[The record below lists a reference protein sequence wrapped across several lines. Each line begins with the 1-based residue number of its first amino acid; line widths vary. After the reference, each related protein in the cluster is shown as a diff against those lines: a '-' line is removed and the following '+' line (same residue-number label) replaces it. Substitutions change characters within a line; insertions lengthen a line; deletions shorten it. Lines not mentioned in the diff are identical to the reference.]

1 MAGGFFIFA
10 CKEIET
16 QKHKGEMEM
25 AEYKHPEVLVTTEWV
40 AQNLNASNTRLVEVD
55 VDTTAYD
62 QGHIPGAV
70 GWNWQTQLQDNIKR
84 DLIDRATLEK
94 LLGESG
100 ISNDTTILLYGDNNN
115 WFAAYAFWQL
125 KYYGHQNVKLINGGR
140 KKWLEEKRALT
151 KDTPQVPQ
159 TTYRVSRTD
168 ESVRA
173 FRDDVLAIV
182 QSKKRGQLVDVRSVD
197 EFTGKIIA
205 PPGMTE
211 TAQRAGHIPSAANI
225 PWAQAANEDGTF
237 KSADA
242 LAALYQGKGVTGSDE
257 VIAYCRIGER
267 SSHTWFVLKYL
278 LGYNNVR
285 NYDGS
290 WTEWGNLIG
299 SPIVNETA
307 SNAKVA
313 SAK

>member
-1 MAGGFFIFA
+1 MS
-10 CKEIET
+10 
-16 QKHKGEMEM
+16 
-25 AEYKHPEVLVTTEWV
+25 EYKHPEVLVSTESV
-40 AQNLNASNTRLVEVD
+40 AQNLNAPGTRLVEVD
-55 VDTTAYD
+55 VDTTAYA
-62 QGHIPGAV
+62 QGHIPSAV
-70 GWNWQTQLQDNIKR
+70 GWNWQTQLQDNVRR
-84 DLIDRATLEK
+84 DLIDKAALEK

-140 KKWLEEKRALT
+140 KKWLEEKRPLT
-151 KDTPQVPQ
+151 KDAPKVAP
-159 TTYRVSRTD
+159 TTYRVSGIN
-168 ESVRA
+168 ESLRA
-173 FRDDVLAIV
+173 FRDDVLSIV
-182 QSKKRGQLVDVRSVD
+182 EGKKRGQLVDVRSVD
-197 EFTGKIIA
+197 EFSGKIIA

-211 TAQRAGHIPSAANI
+211 TAQRAGHIPNAANV

-237 KSADA
+237 KPVEA
-242 LAALYQGKGVTGSDE
+242 LATLYQGKGITGNDE

-278 LGYNNVR
+278 LGYGHVR

-307 SNAKVA
+307 A
-313 SAK
+313 SSKAAGAN